1 MAALAAGNLRLAELL
16 QYRFDTGGLEGH
28 TLGNLLLVALTKMNG
43 SFGSAVQE
51 LSSLL
56 STCGQVLPASLD
68 ILHIEAELADGTRLK
83 SEDAIVTEADIPLHE
98 RSPIVSVNLSD
109 ETATAYPP
117 VIEAI
122 EQADAIVLGPG
133 GLYTSVI
140 SSLLIPGIQEAI
152 ERSSAKI
159 IHICNVVTQPGQT
172 QGYSVADHVERLNA
186 ALGSRQVDQVI
197 VHGKKVPK
205 HLCKAMEEVHSDV
218 VECDKSRLREMG
230 VDLVQAD
237 VIEELEDVPELWNKT
252 HLLRHDSNKLAKQ
265 VIACVYE
272 GMGATQNTTNSVS
285 TTP

>member
-1 MAALAAGNLRLAELL
+1 
-16 QYRFDTGGLEGH
+16 
-28 TLGNLLLVALTKMNG
+28 LLLVALTKMNG

-83 SEDAIVTEADIPLHE
+83 SEDAIVTEADVPLHE

-109 ETATAYPP
+109 KTATAYPP

-140 SSLLIPGIQEAI
+140 SSLLIPGIREAI

-172 QGYSVADHVERLNA
+172 QGYNVADHVKQLNA
-186 ALGSRQVDQVI
+186 ALGKRQVDQVI
-197 VHGKKVPK
+197 VHGKQVPK
-205 HLCKAMEEVHSDV
+205 HLRQAMEAVHSDV
-218 VECDKSRLREMG
+218 VECDKSRLKKMG
-230 VDLVQAD
+230 VDLVRGD
-237 VIEELEDVPELWNKT
+237 VIEELTDVPELWKKT
-252 HLLRHDSNKLAKQ
+252 HLLRHDPTKLAKYL
-265 VIACVYE
+265 VACVYE
-272 GMGATQNTTNSVS
+272 SMGATSYIANTVG